1 MDKADTEKQ
10 DTRELLAQAGLP
22 QFELGQDG
30 YPLPGKVVKYYREHM
45 KYTDRDGKEKHWT
58 QTELA
63 QRLDLS
69 EVQVCNMENH
79 HQGLDS
85 LERRRTLITI
95 LRIPPVLLGL
105 GSLDLIVEI
114 AAGKDAIIPKQASTK
129 RAKVNKDTIK
139 LYQNTL
145 SIYDTLYDK
154 GLSYASMHD
163 MDKWITRVERDV
175 KYINIEDKNALLRV
189 LWDYEI
195 LCAKIYG
202 SDLQNWNKAFE
213 HIDNALEVASELD
226 DRDLQAA
233 SFYMRSVYHFRQGR
247 IGLAKI
253 DIDGALMYA
262 KGGLP
267 QRIGKIYSH
276 NACVHANDTSLSGIR
291 LVQNMFDGVEKYTDV
306 KNETGNISLG
316 KDTYL
321 LDRAYTL
328 IDIGRPAKALDLLDD
343 AERCMNSSY
352 KRYLVFIDIMRAK
365 CYINLKKPEYEQA
378 VRLLE
383 GAIAD
388 SRELRVARNID
399 HIEKLYRKLA
409 ESSYSKAPDVI
420 DLGIALRDLRER

>member
-30 YPLPGKVVKYYREHM
+30 YPLPGKVVKYYREQM
-45 KYTDRDGKEKHWT
+45 KYRERDGKEKRWT

-79 HQGLDS
+79 NQGLDS

-202 SDLQNWNKAFE
+202 SDLQNWNKTFE
-213 HIDNALEVASELD
+213 HVDNAREIATVLD
-226 DRDLQAA
+226 NRDLQAA
-233 SFYMRSVYHFRQGR
+233 SLYTSSIYHFRQGR
-247 IGLAKI
+247 LGLAKM
-253 DIDGALMYA
+253 DIDGALMYT
-262 KGGLP
+262 KGGLS
-267 QRIGKIYSH
+267 QIIGNIYSH
-276 NACVHANDTSLSGIR
+276 NACVHADDTSLSGIK
-291 LVQNMFDGVEKYTDV
+291 LVQDSFDKAEKYTDV
-306 KNETGNISLG
+306 KSELGTIYFG
-316 KDTYL
+316 KDEYL

-328 IDIGRPAKALDLLDD
+328 VDLERPAKALELIED
-343 AERCMNSSY
+343 AERYIDLSR
-352 KRYLVFIDIMRAK
+352 KRQLVFMDVLRAK

-378 VRLLE
+378 VQLLGE
-383 GAIAD
+383 AIED
-388 SRELRVARNID
+388 SKELRVARNID
-399 HIEKLYRKLA
+399 HIQKIYRKLLA
-409 ESSYSKAPDVI
+409 SPYGNSPDVT
-420 DLGIALRDLRER
+420 DLGLMLRDLRG